1 MISDSQ
7 KSDEIDKWHYIAL
20 KGDSIDNGYNCPI
33 RSLSKLFRGIKS
45 NNNGDFYCLGCL
57 HSFRTDN
64 KLKKHKRLCYNH
76 DYCHVEMPTRD
87 NNTLK
92 YNHGEKS
99 LKVPWVIYADF
110 ECLLIK
116 QQLCQNNPEESY
128 TEKKSIHESCGYS
141 INLVNSSDSKQDK
154 HSFNRGRNCTE
165 KLCKDFK
172 KHAFKII
179 NFKEKDMI
187 PLTDK
192 EIESYE
198 KQKVCHICKKEFWY
212 NKNEKN
218 EFKLCQKIREIVI
231 IQENLE
237 ELLIAFVI

>member
-64 KLKKHKRLCYNH
+64 KLKKHERLCNNH

-141 INLVNSSDSKQDK
+141 IDLVSSFDSKQDK
-154 HSFNRGRNCTE
+154 HSFYRGRDCSKKFCE
-165 KLCKDFK
+165 DLK
-172 KHAFKII
+172 KHAIKII
-179 NFKEKDMI
+179 NFQEKDMI
-187 PLTDK
+187 P
-192 EIESYE
+192 
-198 KQKVCHICKKEFWY
+198 
-212 NKNEKN
+212 
-218 EFKLCQKIREIVI
+218 
-231 IQENLE
+231 
-237 ELLIAFVI
+237 

>member
-1 MISDSQ
+1 MITNG
-7 KSDEIDKWHYIAL
+7 EKWHYIAL
-20 KGDSIDNGYNCPI
+20 KSVRTDDGFNRPI
-33 RSLSKLFRGIKS
+33 RSLSRLFRGITS

-64 KLKKHKRLCYNH
+64 ALKKHERLCNNH
-76 DYCHVEMPTRD
+76 DYCHIEMPTRD

-141 INLVNSSDSKQDK
+141 INLVSSFDSKQDK
-154 HSFNRGRNCTE
+154 HSYYRG
-165 KLCKDFK
+165 KDCFV
-172 KHAFKII
+172 KI
-179 NFKEKDMI
+179 
-187 PLTDK
+187 
-192 EIESYE
+192 
-198 KQKVCHICKKEFWY
+198 
-212 NKNEKN
+212 
-218 EFKLCQKIREIVI
+218 
-231 IQENLE
+231 
-237 ELLIAFVI
+237 